1 MIETANKDGWR
12 LNIHINTGGA
22 DDSTELVLAALEHAD
37 AQRPIAGRRFSLEH
51 GFGLFKPDHY
61 RRAHRLGCII
71 GSNALLAYYASA
83 RSFHMH
89 KVMEQ
94 VRIAKMT
101 EADPWKRTVRDWG
114 LPQRSWHEAGIM
126 VTGGSDNPAVVYDP
140 DRPLLGLYAS
150 LTNDTLV
157 GKLLPDEAI
166 SREQALRMY
175 TINNAY
181 ATFQEGQR
189 GSIEVGK
196 LADLVLLEDDIL
208 TCPVEKIREM
218 RVEATL
224 VGGEVV
230 FQREA
235 EAVS

>member
-1 MIETANKDGWR
+1 MIEAANGRGWR

-22 DDSTELVLAALEHAD
+22 DDATELVLSALERAD

-61 RRAHRLGCII
+61 QRAKRLGCII

-101 EADPWKRTVRDWG
+101 EVDPWKRTVRDWG
-114 LPQRSWHEAGIM
+114 LPHRSWHEAGIM

-140 DRPLLGLYAS
+140 DHPLLGLYGS

-157 GKLLPDEAI
+157 GRLLPDEAI
-166 SREQALRMY
+166 SREQVLRMY

-181 ATFQEGQR
+181 ATFQEQVR
-189 GSIEVGK
+189 GSIEPGK
-196 LADLVLLEDDIL
+196 LADLVVLEDDIL
-208 TCPVEKIREM
+208 TCPVEKIKDLH
-218 RVEATL
+218 VESTI

-230 FQREA
+230 FQRRA
-235 EAVS
+235 G